1 MKRAD
6 PTLDKLLLCA
16 VEAST
21 NAGNHALRNSSR
33 RKEATAYFSHDVKL
47 LLDQECQARAE
58 KTIKSFFPDHFILGE
73 ETANDRKLTPGLNDY
88 EWIIDPIDGTVNF
101 THGLPAWCCSI
112 AVRRGS
118 EVLAG
123 VVYAPEMKEL
133 YTATAETQSVMN
145 GKKISVSE
153 TKGLKKSLIMT
164 GLDKNFDES
173 MPPLEIFKTIS
184 LNVRKARVYGS
195 AAWDLCAVARGIS
208 DGYFET
214 GIYIWDIAAAGL
226 IVKQAG
232 GKTEIIQD
240 FGGHRMS
247 FLATNGHIH
256 RNLKKTLM
264 GVIRKSPTQI
274 KFLVR

>member
-1 MKRAD
+1 MKKND
-6 PTLDKLLLCA
+6 ISLDRLLLCA
-16 VEAST
+16 VEAAT
-21 NAGNHALRNSSR
+21 NAGNHALRNTSR

-47 LLDQECQARAE
+47 LLDQECQIRAE
-58 KTIKSFFPDHFILGE
+58 KTVKAFFPDHFILGE
-73 ETANDRKLTPGLNDY
+73 ETAHARKQAPGINDY

-112 AVRRGS
+112 AVRCGVD
-118 EVLAG
+118 VLAG
-123 VVYAPEMKEL
+123 VVYAPELKEL
-133 YTATAETQSVMN
+133 YTATIGTQSVMN
-145 GKKISVSE
+145 GKKISVSD
-153 TKGLKKSLIMT
+153 TRGLKKSLIMT

-232 GKTEIIQD
+232 GRVEQIQD
-240 FGGHRMS
+240 FGNHRMS

-256 RNLKKTLM
+256 SNLKKLLM
-264 GVIRKSPTQI
+264 GVIRKSPTQV
-274 KFLVR
+274 KHLV